1 MNVRTG
7 PAPRAYHSSLRDAQA
22 AQTRERLLMAAKQF
36 LETEDLEKLTLR
48 KLAELAD
55 VSAPTVYAHF
65 PTMDALHQAFFFW
78 LKPHIGTDNLAV
90 PGLSDFIDMPHRL
103 FCHYQEQG
111 RLLRNLLNTPS
122 WDRLRADDW
131 QAKEEGWIAPI
142 VAAVPELS
150 PAQARR
156 AAIALSAFS
165 TGNVWRWLIDITG
178 CSEAEAEQIAE
189 WATAALVAALHRDA
203 SGLASADSRTP
214 RKTTSRKKGTE
225 K

>member
-1 MNVRTG
+1 
-7 PAPRAYHSSLRDAQA
+7 
-22 AQTRERLLMAAKQF
+22 LLAAKQF

-65 PTMDALHQAFFFW
+65 PTMEALHQAFFFW

-90 PGLSDFIDMPHRL
+90 AGLSGFLDMPRRM
-103 FCHYQEQG
+103 FSHYQRQG
-111 RLLRNLLNTPS
+111 RLLRNLLSTPS
-122 WDRLRADDW
+122 WDKLRADDW

-142 VAAVPELS
+142 IAALPDLT
-150 PAQARR
+150 PPQARR

-189 WATAALVAALHRDA
+189 WATAALVAALQRDA
-203 SGLASADSRTP
+203 SGLASADSGTP
-214 RKTTSRKKGTE
+214 RKTMSRKKGNE